1 MKLSELEH
9 LVAVMRAKA
18 DDMQVA
24 DPNVV
29 FYDDDRSALLEAL
42 AGPVAYVDM
51 DPLDDCAKYI
61 DDHIVAGDSEA
72 GEPAAKMRGDFA
84 IPLKI
89 C

>member
-1 MKLSELEH
+1 MKLSDLEQ

-29 FYDDDRSALLEAL
+29 FYDDDRTALLAAL
-42 AGPVAYVDM
+42 ERPMSFIDM
-51 DPLDDCAKYI
+51 DPFDSCARHI
-61 DDHIVAGDSEA
+61 DDHVVLGGFENGLRSV
-72 GEPAAKMRGDFA
+72 KLRGDFA

>member
-1 MKLSELEH
+1 MKLSELER

-42 AGPVAYVDM
+42 ADPVAYVDM
-51 DPLDDCAKYI
+51 DPLDDCAKHI
-61 DDHIVAGDSEA
+61 DDHVVAGKQ
-72 GEPAAKMRGDFA
+72 AAKMRGDFA